1 MLLTQWRSDEHLLLL
16 IIFPF
21 RICGQAQW
29 GCWGQLLVTLKSGPV
44 LPIVNLRPVKVSGP
58 SEQLVVRER
67 RKPLNR
73 MCRIMRE
80 DTTTAKSTVRPTPNC
95 EEKLLEK
102 WFIPS
107 HKDCAGPR
115 QTQIYQ
121 TWRWCKLGG
130 RGSASHFT
138 WLLWIVRMT
147 MIMISVAPAASLDTG
162 HVRHQSPVFWQ
173 NYVQDI
179 MRDRDIV
186 SRDNTARW
194 PGVVCLYHNT
204 VNTMLVCTGGRVNC
218 CHNMQNMAP
227 VNDWLSE
234 EHHQIDLRR

>member
-29 GCWGQLLVTLKSGPV
+29 GCWGQLLVTLKSSPV

-107 HKDCAGPR
+107 HRDCAGPR
-115 QTQIYQ
+115 QTPNLSDMALVQI
-121 TWRWCKLGG
+121 GG
-130 RGSASHFT
+130 QG
-138 WLLWIVRMT
+138 L
-147 MIMISVAPAASLDTG
+147 SVS
-162 HVRHQSPVFWQ
+162 F
-173 NYVQDI
+173 YVI
-179 MRDRDIV
+179 
-186 SRDNTARW
+186 
-194 PGVVCLYHNT
+194 T
-204 VNTMLVCTGGRVNC
+204 VNSE
-218 CHNMQNMAP
+218 
-227 VNDWLSE
+227 NDN
-234 EHHQIDLRR
+234 DND